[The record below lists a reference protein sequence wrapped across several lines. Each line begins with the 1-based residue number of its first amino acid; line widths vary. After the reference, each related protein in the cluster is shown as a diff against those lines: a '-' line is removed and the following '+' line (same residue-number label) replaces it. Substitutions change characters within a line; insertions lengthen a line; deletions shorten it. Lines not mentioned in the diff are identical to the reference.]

1 MEIIDF
7 HTHVFPDR
15 IAGRTMEILA
25 EKCREV
31 PHTGGTT
38 TELLQSMKKAG
49 ITRSVILPV
58 MTSPSQFA
66 SVHAFAAEVSGDAL
80 ISFGGIHPD
89 CENYKELLREI
100 QSMGLKG
107 IKLHPDY
114 QGRYIEDIRYKR
126 ILAYASELDLIVSV
140 HAGIDPQCPK
150 DVHCPPQKALE
161 VIEEVRPTKLI
172 LAHMGANG
180 MADEVERYLI
190 GAPVYLDTGY
200 VLDRIPKEQFLRM
213 VRNHGVDKI
222 LFASDSPWA
231 DQAEFVTY
239 MQSLPLTKEERQK
252 IMYENAKHLL
262 D

>member
-7 HTHVFPDR
+7 HTHIFPDR

-31 PHTGGTT
+31 PHTDGTT
-38 TELLQSMKKAG
+38 TALLESMKKAE

-66 SVHAFAAEVSGDAL
+66 SIHAFATEMNCDSL

-100 QSMGLKG
+100 KSMGLKG

-114 QGRYIEDIRYKR
+114 QGTYIEDIRYKR

-172 LAHMGANG
+172 LAHMGGNG
-180 MADEVERYLI
+180 MADEVERHLI

-239 MQSLPLTKEERQK
+239 MQSLALTEDEIQK
-252 IMYENAKHLL
+252 MMYKNAHKLL